1 MLFDYDTLQVMWWI
15 LVGVLLIG
23 FALTNGMDMA
33 VSALLFKVAKNSK
46 ERGAI
51 ISTISPHWDGN
62 QVWLITAGGA
72 IFAAWPE
79 VYAASFS
86 GLYWG
91 MLLVLFAIWL
101 RPLAFDYRN
110 HSNDE
115 TWLKRWDIALTVGS
129 LVPML
134 IFGVAFGNLLQGLPF
149 WADENVRWHYDGVFL
164 TALIPLLDPFSL
176 LCGLVSVAMLLT
188 QGCLWIQ
195 LRTVDDI
202 SNRVRGLTLKLAL
215 LTLVLY
221 ALAGLWAYT
230 FDGYRLVSLAPEGSF
245 HDDISN
251 RVRGLTLKLALLTL
265 VLYALAGLWAYT
277 FDGYR
282 LVSLAP
288 EGSFHSIT
296 GKTVEVVE
304 HGLFE
309 NYKSVWIL
317 WLVPIAAMFCILKA
331 GIAGGKGDAIKG
343 IIYNSLAI
351 ALVIGTAAIAMFPFV
366 MPSSYD
372 PASSL
377 TIWDA
382 SSSHFTLQVMLY
394 AVIVFVPI
402 SLSYTVWAY
411 KRMWNRVS
419 EEDGNTGHY

>member
-1 MLFDYDTLQVMWWI
+1 MIFDYDTLQVIWWI

-33 VSALLFKVAKNSK
+33 VSTLLFKVGQNSK

-51 ISTISPHWDGN
+51 ISTIAPHWDGN

-110 HSNDE
+110 HNSDE

-129 LVPML
+129 LVPIL

-164 TALIPLLDPFSL
+164 TALLPLLDPFSL
-176 LCGLVSVAMLLT
+176 LCGLVSVSMLLT

-195 LRTVDDI
+195 LRTVDEI
-202 SNRVRGLTLKLAL
+202 GSRAKKLSLVFAL
-215 LTLVLY
+215 VTVVLY
-221 ALAGLWAYT
+221 CIAGLWAYT
-230 FDGYRLVSLAPEGSF
+230 FDGWQLVQAAPADSF
-245 HDDISN
+245 HAIKD
-251 RVRGLTLKLALLTL
+251 K
-265 VLYALAGLWAYT
+265 
-277 FDGYR
+277 
-282 LVSLAP
+282 
-288 EGSFHSIT
+288 
-296 GKTVEVVE
+296 VVE
-304 HGLFE
+304 RVPHGLFA
-309 NYKSVWIL
+309 NYGDVWIL
-317 WLVPIAAMFCILKA
+317 WLVPIIAIFSFLKA
-331 GIAGGKGDAIKG
+331 GIAGVKGNALKG
-343 IIYNSLAI
+343 IIYSSVGI
-351 ALVIGTAAIAMFPFV
+351 AFVIITAAAALFPFV
-366 MPSSYD
+366 MPSSLD

-382 SSSHFTLQVMLY
+382 TSSHFTLQVMLY
-394 AVIVFVPI
+394 AVIIFVPI
-402 SLSYTVWAY
+402 ALGYTIWAY
-411 KRMWNRVS
+411 KRMWGKVGV
-419 EEDGNTGHY
+419 EEEQSH

>member
-1 MLFDYDTLQVMWWI
+1 MIFDYDTLQVLWWI

-33 VSALLFKVAKNSK
+33 VSALLFKVTKNSK

-72 IFAAWPE
+72 VFAAWPE

-91 MLLVLFAIWL
+91 MLLVLAAIWL

-110 HSNDE
+110 HNQDE

-129 LVPML
+129 LLPIL
-134 IFGVAFGNLLQGLPF
+134 LFGVVFGNLLQGLPF

-164 TALIPLLDPFSL
+164 TALLPLLDPFSI
-176 LCGLVSVAMLLT
+176 LCGLISVTMLLT

-195 LRTVDDI
+195 LRTVDEI
-202 SNRVRGLTLKLAL
+202 STRVRGLTFKLAF
-215 LTLVLY
+215 LTLILY
-221 ALAGLWAYT
+221 IIAGIWAYT

-245 HDDISN
+245 HM
-251 RVRGLTLKLALLTL
+251 
-265 VLYALAGLWAYT
+265 
-277 FDGYR
+277 
-282 LVSLAP
+282 
-288 EGSFHSIT
+288 IT

-304 HGLFE
+304 NGLFE
-309 NYKSVWIL
+309 NYKNSYGIL
-317 WLVPIAAMFCILKA
+317 LIIPIAAMFCMLKA
-331 GIAGGKGDAIKG
+331 GLLGAKGEAGKG

-351 ALVIGTAAIAMFPFV
+351 AFVICTAAVAMFPFV
-366 MPSSYD
+366 LPSSMD
-372 PASSL
+372 PNSSL

-382 SSSHFTLQVMLY
+382 SSSHFTLQCMLY
-394 AVIVFVPI
+394 ATIIFVPI
-402 SLSYTVWAY
+402 TLGYTFWAY
-411 KRMWNRVS
+411 KRMWNKVS

>member
-1 MLFDYDTLQVMWWI
+1 MWWI

-110 HSNDE
+110 HNSDE

-164 TALIPLLDPFSL
+164 TALLPLLDPFSL
-176 LCGLVSVAMLLT
+176 LCGLVSVSMLLT

-215 LTLVLY
+215 LTLALY
-221 ALAGLWAYT
+221 AVAGLWAYT

-245 HDDISN
+245 H
-251 RVRGLTLKLALLTL
+251 A
-265 VLYALAGLWAYT
+265 
-277 FDGYR
+277 
-282 LVSLAP
+282 
-288 EGSFHSIT
+288 IT
-296 GKTVEVVE
+296 SKQVEVVE
-304 HGLFE
+304 HGLFA
-309 NYKSVWIL
+309 NYQSVWIL
-317 WLVPIAAMFCILKA
+317 WLVPLAAMFCILKA
-331 GIAGGKGDAIKG
+331 GIAGGKGDAVKG
-343 IIYNSLAI
+343 IIYNSLAV

-394 AVIVFVPI
+394 AVLVFVPI
-402 SLSYTVWAY
+402 ALSYTVWAY

>member
-1 MLFDYDTLQVMWWI
+1 MIFDYDTLQVIWWI

-33 VSALLFKVAKNSK
+33 VSTLLFKVGQNSK

-51 ISTISPHWDGN
+51 ISTIAPHWDGN

-110 HSNDE
+110 HNSDE

-129 LVPML
+129 LVPIL

-149 WADENVRWHYDGVFL
+149 WADENVRWHYEGVFL
-164 TALIPLLDPFSL
+164 TALLPLLDPFSL
-176 LCGLVSVAMLLT
+176 LCGLVSVSMLLT

-202 SNRVRGLTLKLAL
+202 ACRVRGLTLKLAL
-215 LTLVLY
+215 LTVVLY
-221 ALAGLWAYT
+221 GIAGIWAYS
-230 FDGYRLVSLAPEGSF
+230 FDGYQLTALAPEGSF
-245 HDDISN
+245 H
-251 RVRGLTLKLALLTL
+251 T
-265 VLYALAGLWAYT
+265 
-277 FDGYR
+277 
-282 LVSLAP
+282 
-288 EGSFHSIT
+288 IT
-296 GKTVEVVE
+296 GKSVEVVP
-304 HGLFE
+304 HGLFA
-309 NYKSVWIL
+309 NYGKLWIL
-317 WLVPIAAMFCILKA
+317 WLVPIISIFCFIKA
-331 GIAGGKGDAIKG
+331 GIAGAKGNAVKG
-343 IIYNSLAI
+343 IIYNSVAI
-351 ALVIGTAAIAMFPFV
+351 AFVIITAAIAMFPFV
-366 MPSSYD
+366 MPSSID
-372 PASSL
+372 PESSL

-394 AVIVFVPI
+394 AVIIFVPI
-402 SLSYTVWAY
+402 ALAYTIWAY
-411 KRMWNRVS
+411 RRMWNKVS
-419 EEDGNTGHY
+419 AEDGEISEH

>member
-1 MLFDYDTLQVMWWI
+1 MIFDYDTLQVLWWI

-33 VSALLFKVAKNSK
+33 VSALLFKVTKNSK

-72 IFAAWPE
+72 VFAAWPE

-91 MLLVLFAIWL
+91 MLLVLAAIWL

-110 HSNDE
+110 HNQDE

-245 HDDISN
+245 H
-251 RVRGLTLKLALLTL
+251 
-265 VLYALAGLWAYT
+265 
-277 FDGYR
+277 
-282 LVSLAP
+282 
-288 EGSFHSIT
+288 SIT

-317 WLVPIAAMFCILKA
+317 WLVPLAAMFCILKA

>member
-1 MLFDYDTLQVMWWI
+1 MIFDYDSLQVIWWI

-33 VSALLFKVAKNSK
+33 VSTLLFKVGQNSK

-51 ISTISPHWDGN
+51 ISTIAPHWDGN

-110 HSNDE
+110 HNSDE

-129 LVPML
+129 LVPIL

-164 TALIPLLDPFSL
+164 TALLPLLDPFSL
-176 LCGLVSVAMLLT
+176 LCGLVSVSMLLT

-202 SNRVRGLTLKLAL
+202 ACRVRGLTLKLAL
-215 LTLVLY
+215 LTVVLY
-221 ALAGLWAYT
+221 GIAGIWAYS
-230 FDGYRLVSLAPEGSF
+230 FDGYQ
-245 HDDISN
+245 
-251 RVRGLTLKLALLTL
+251 LTA
-265 VLYALAGLWAYT
+265 
-277 FDGYR
+277 
-282 LVSLAP
+282 LAP

-296 GKTVEVVE
+296 GKSVEVVP
-304 HGLFE
+304 HGLFA
-309 NYKSVWIL
+309 NYGKLWIL
-317 WLVPIAAMFCILKA
+317 WLVPIISIFCFIKA
-331 GIAGGKGDAIKG
+331 GIAGVKGNAVKG
-343 IIYNSLAI
+343 IIYNSVAI
-351 ALVIGTAAIAMFPFV
+351 AFVIITAAIAMFPFV
-366 MPSSYD
+366 MPSSID
-372 PASSL
+372 PESSL

-394 AVIVFVPI
+394 AVIIFVPI
-402 SLSYTVWAY
+402 ALAYTIWAY
-411 KRMWNRVS
+411 RRMWNKVS
-419 EEDGNTGHY
+419 AEDGEISEH

>member
-230 FDGYRLVSLAPEGSF
+230 FDGYRLVSLAP
-245 HDDISN
+245 D
-251 RVRGLTLKLALLTL
+251 
-265 VLYALAGLWAYT
+265 
-277 FDGYR
+277 
-282 LVSLAP
+282 
-288 EGSFHSIT
+288 GSFHSIT

>member
-1 MLFDYDTLQVMWWI
+1 MLFDYDTLQVIWWL

-33 VSALLFKVAKNSK
+33 VSTLLFKVGKTSQ
-46 ERGAI
+46 ERGAL
-51 ISTISPHWDGN
+51 ISTIAPHWDGN

-110 HSNDE
+110 HYSDE
-115 TWLKRWDIALTVGS
+115 SWLKRWDIALTAGS
-129 LVPML
+129 LVPLL

-164 TALIPLLDPFSL
+164 TALLPLLDPFSL
-176 LCGLVSVAMLLT
+176 LCGLVSVSMLLT

-195 LRTVDDI
+195 LRTVDEI
-202 SNRVRGLTLKLAL
+202 GSRVKGLTLKLAL
-215 LTLVLY
+215 LTIVLY
-221 ALAGLWAYT
+221 GIAGIWAYS

-245 HDDISN
+245 H
-251 RVRGLTLKLALLTL
+251 A
-265 VLYALAGLWAYT
+265 
-277 FDGYR
+277 
-282 LVSLAP
+282 
-288 EGSFHSIT
+288 IT
-296 GKTVEVVE
+296 SKQVEIVE
-304 HGLFE
+304 HGLFA
-309 NYKSVWIL
+309 NYQAFGIL
-317 WLVPIAAMFCILKA
+317 WLVPVIAIFCFLKA
-331 GIAGGKGDAIKG
+331 GIAGIKGNAVKG
-343 IIYNSLAI
+343 IIYNSVAI
-351 ALVIGTAAIAMFPFV
+351 AFVICTAAIAMFPFV
-366 MPSSYD
+366 MPSSID
-372 PASSL
+372 PESSL

-394 AVIVFVPI
+394 AVIIFVPI
-402 SLSYTVWAY
+402 ALSYTVWAY
-411 KRMWNRVS
+411 RRMWNKVS
-419 EEDGNTGHY
+419 AEEGNSGHY

>member
-149 WADENVRWHYDGVFL
+149 WADENVRWHYDGVLL

-195 LRTVDDI
+195 LRTV
-202 SNRVRGLTLKLAL
+202 
-215 LTLVLY
+215 
-221 ALAGLWAYT
+221 
-230 FDGYRLVSLAPEGSF
+230 
-245 HDDISN
+245 DDISN

>member
-1 MLFDYDTLQVMWWI
+1 MIFDYDTLQVIWWI

-33 VSALLFKVAKNSK
+33 VSTLLFKVGQNSK

-51 ISTISPHWDGN
+51 ISTIAPHWDGN

-110 HSNDE
+110 HNSDE

-129 LVPML
+129 LVPIL

-164 TALIPLLDPFSL
+164 TALLPLLDPFSL
-176 LCGLVSVAMLLT
+176 LCGLVSVSMLLT

-202 SNRVRGLTLKLAL
+202 ACRVRGLTLKLAL
-215 LTLVLY
+215 LTVVLY
-221 ALAGLWAYT
+221 GIAGIWAYS
-230 FDGYRLVSLAPEGSF
+230 FDGYQ
-245 HDDISN
+245 
-251 RVRGLTLKLALLTL
+251 LTA
-265 VLYALAGLWAYT
+265 
-277 FDGYR
+277 
-282 LVSLAP
+282 LAP

-296 GKTVEVVE
+296 GKSVEVVP
-304 HGLFE
+304 HGLFA
-309 NYKSVWIL
+309 NYGKLWIL
-317 WLVPIAAMFCILKA
+317 WLVPIISIFCFIKA
-331 GIAGGKGDAIKG
+331 GIAGVKGNAVKG
-343 IIYNSLAI
+343 IIYNSVAI
-351 ALVIGTAAIAMFPFV
+351 AFVIITAAIAMFPFV
-366 MPSSYD
+366 MPSSID
-372 PASSL
+372 PESSL
-377 TIWDA
+377 TSWDD
-382 SSSHFTLQVMLY
+382 STSHFTLQVMLY
-394 AVIVFVPI
+394 AVIIFVPI
-402 SLSYTVWAY
+402 ALAYTIWAY
-411 KRMWNRVS
+411 RRMWNKVS
-419 EEDGNTGHY
+419 AEDGEISEH

>member
-129 LVPML
+129 LLPML

-221 ALAGLWAYT
+221 
-230 FDGYRLVSLAPEGSF
+230 V
-245 HDDISN
+245 
-251 RVRGLTLKLALLTL
+251 
-265 VLYALAGLWAYT
+265 LAGLWAYT

-331 GIAGGKGDAIKG
+331 GIAGGKGDAVKG
-343 IIYNSLAI
+343 IIYNSLAV

>member
-245 HDDISN
+245 H
-251 RVRGLTLKLALLTL
+251 
-265 VLYALAGLWAYT
+265 
-277 FDGYR
+277 
-282 LVSLAP
+282 
-288 EGSFHSIT
+288 SIT

>member
-1 MLFDYDTLQVMWWI
+1 MIFDYDTLQVIWWI

-33 VSALLFKVAKNSK
+33 VSTLLFKVGQNSK

-51 ISTISPHWDGN
+51 ISTIAPHWDGN

-110 HSNDE
+110 HNSDE

-129 LVPML
+129 LVPIL

-164 TALIPLLDPFSL
+164 TALLPLLDPFSL
-176 LCGLVSVAMLLT
+176 LCGLVSVSMLLT

-202 SNRVRGLTLKLAL
+202 ACRVRGLTLKLAL
-215 LTLVLY
+215 LTVVLY
-221 ALAGLWAYT
+221 GIAGIWAYS
-230 FDGYRLVSLAPEGSF
+230 FDGYQ
-245 HDDISN
+245 
-251 RVRGLTLKLALLTL
+251 LTA
-265 VLYALAGLWAYT
+265 
-277 FDGYR
+277 
-282 LVSLAP
+282 LAP

-296 GKTVEVVE
+296 GKSVEVVP
-304 HGLFE
+304 HGLFA
-309 NYKSVWIL
+309 NYGKLWIL
-317 WLVPIAAMFCILKA
+317 WLVPIISIFCFIKA
-331 GIAGGKGDAIKG
+331 GIAGVKGNAVKG
-343 IIYNSLAI
+343 IIYNSVAI
-351 ALVIGTAAIAMFPFV
+351 AFVIITAAIAMFPFV
-366 MPSSYD
+366 MPSSID
-372 PASSL
+372 PESSL

-394 AVIVFVPI
+394 AVIIFVPI
-402 SLSYTVWAY
+402 ALAYTIWAY
-411 KRMWNRVS
+411 RRMWNKVS
-419 EEDGNTGHY
+419 AEDGEISEH

>member
-1 MLFDYDTLQVMWWI
+1 MIFDYDTLQVIWWI

-33 VSALLFKVAKNSK
+33 VSTLLFKVGQNSK

-51 ISTISPHWDGN
+51 ISTIAPHWDGN

-110 HSNDE
+110 HNSDE

-129 LVPML
+129 LVPIL

-164 TALIPLLDPFSL
+164 TALLPLLDPFSL
-176 LCGLVSVAMLLT
+176 LCGLVSVSMLLT

-202 SNRVRGLTLKLAL
+202 ACRVRGLTLKLAL
-215 LTLVLY
+215 LTVVLY
-221 ALAGLWAYT
+221 GIAGIWAYS
-230 FDGYRLVSLAPEGSF
+230 FDGYQ
-245 HDDISN
+245 
-251 RVRGLTLKLALLTL
+251 LTA
-265 VLYALAGLWAYT
+265 
-277 FDGYR
+277 
-282 LVSLAP
+282 LAP

-296 GKTVEVVE
+296 GKSVEVVP
-304 HGLFE
+304 HGLFA
-309 NYKSVWIL
+309 NYGKLWIL
-317 WLVPIAAMFCILKA
+317 WLVPIISIFCFIKA
-331 GIAGGKGDAIKG
+331 GIAGVKGNAVKG
-343 IIYNSLAI
+343 IIYNSVAI
-351 ALVIGTAAIAMFPFV
+351 AFVIITAAIAMFPFV
-366 MPSSYD
+366 MPSSID
-372 PASSL
+372 PESSL

-394 AVIVFVPI
+394 AVIIFVPI
-402 SLSYTVWAY
+402 ALTYTIWAY
-411 KRMWNRVS
+411 RRMWNKVS
-419 EEDGNTGHY
+419 AEDGEISEH

>member
-1 MLFDYDTLQVMWWI
+1 MLFDYDTLQVIWWI

-33 VSALLFKVAKNSK
+33 VSTLLFKVGQNSK

-51 ISTISPHWDGN
+51 ISTIAPHWDGN

-101 RPLAFDYRN
+101 RPLAFDYRSHN
-110 HSNDE
+110 SDE

-129 LVPML
+129 LVPIF

-164 TALIPLLDPFSL
+164 TALLPLLDPFSL
-176 LCGLVSVAMLLT
+176 LCGLVSVTMLLT

-202 SNRVRGLTLKLAL
+202 ASRVRGLTLKLAL
-215 LTLVLY
+215 LTIVLY
-221 ALAGLWAYT
+221 GIAGIWAYS
-230 FDGYRLVSLAPEGSF
+230 FDGYQLTALAPEGSF
-245 HDDISN
+245 H
-251 RVRGLTLKLALLTL
+251 T
-265 VLYALAGLWAYT
+265 
-277 FDGYR
+277 
-282 LVSLAP
+282 
-288 EGSFHSIT
+288 IT
-296 GKTVEVVE
+296 AKSVEVVP
-304 HGLFE
+304 HGLFA
-309 NYKSVWIL
+309 NYQKVWIL
-317 WLVPIAAMFCILKA
+317 WLIPIISIFCFLKA
-331 GIAGGKGDAIKG
+331 GIAGVKGNAVKG
-343 IIYNSLAI
+343 IIYNSVAI
-351 ALVIGTAAIAMFPFV
+351 AFVIMTAACAMFPFV
-366 MPSSYD
+366 MPSSID
-372 PASSL
+372 PESSL

-394 AVIVFVPI
+394 AVIIFVPI
-402 SLSYTVWAY
+402 ALAYTIWAY
-411 KRMWNRVS
+411 RRMWNKVS
-419 EEDGNTGHY
+419 AEDGEVSGH

>member
-33 VSALLFKVAKNSK
+33 VSALLFKVTKNSK

-164 TALIPLLDPFSL
+164 TALLPLLDPFSL

-195 LRTVDDI
+195 LRTVDEI

-215 LTLVLY
+215 LTLGLY
-221 ALAGLWAYT
+221 
-230 FDGYRLVSLAPEGSF
+230 V
-245 HDDISN
+245 
-251 RVRGLTLKLALLTL
+251 
-265 VLYALAGLWAYT
+265 LAGLWAYT

-331 GIAGGKGDAIKG
+331 GIAGGKGDAVKG
-343 IIYNSLAI
+343 IIYNSVAV

-402 SLSYTVWAY
+402 SLSYTIWAY

>member
-1 MLFDYDTLQVMWWI
+1 MLFDYDTLQVIWWL

-33 VSALLFKVAKNSK
+33 VSTLLFKVGKTSQ
-46 ERGAI
+46 ERGAL
-51 ISTISPHWDGN
+51 ISTIAPHWDGN

-110 HSNDE
+110 HYSDE
-115 TWLKRWDIALTVGS
+115 SWLKRWDIALTVGS
-129 LVPML
+129 LVPLL

-164 TALIPLLDPFSL
+164 TALLPLLDPFSL
-176 LCGLVSVAMLLT
+176 LCGLVSVSMLLT

-195 LRTVDDI
+195 LRTVDEI
-202 SNRVRGLTLKLAL
+202 GSRVKGLTLKLAL
-215 LTLVLY
+215 LTIVLY
-221 ALAGLWAYT
+221 GIAGIWAYS

-245 HDDISN
+245 H
-251 RVRGLTLKLALLTL
+251 A
-265 VLYALAGLWAYT
+265 
-277 FDGYR
+277 
-282 LVSLAP
+282 
-288 EGSFHSIT
+288 IT
-296 GKTVEVVE
+296 SKQVEIVE
-304 HGLFE
+304 HGLFA
-309 NYKSVWIL
+309 NYQAFGIL
-317 WLVPIAAMFCILKA
+317 WLVPVIAIFCFLKA
-331 GIAGGKGDAIKG
+331 GIAGIKGNAVKG
-343 IIYNSLAI
+343 IIYNSVAI
-351 ALVIGTAAIAMFPFV
+351 AFVICTAAIAMFPFV
-366 MPSSYD
+366 MPSSID
-372 PASSL
+372 PESSL

-394 AVIVFVPI
+394 AVIIFVPI
-402 SLSYTVWAY
+402 ALSYTVWAY
-411 KRMWNRVS
+411 RRMWNKVS
-419 EEDGNTGHY
+419 AEEGNSGHY

>member
-195 LRTVDDI
+195 LRTVD
-202 SNRVRGLTLKLAL
+202 
-215 LTLVLY
+215 
-221 ALAGLWAYT
+221 
-230 FDGYRLVSLAPEGSF
+230 E
-245 HDDISN
+245 ISN

-317 WLVPIAAMFCILKA
+317 WLVPLAAMFCILKA

>member
-1 MLFDYDTLQVMWWI
+1 MLFDYDTLQVIWWI

-33 VSALLFKVAKNSK
+33 VSTLLFKVGKNSK

-51 ISTISPHWDGN
+51 ISTIAPHWDGN

-101 RPLAFDYRN
+101 RPLAFDYRSHN
-110 HSNDE
+110 SDE
-115 TWLKRWDIALTVGS
+115 TWLKRWDIALTIGS
-129 LVPML
+129 LVPIL

-164 TALIPLLDPFSL
+164 TALLPLLDPFSL

-195 LRTVDDI
+195 LRTVDEI
-202 SNRVRGLTLKLAL
+202 ASRVKGLTLILAL
-215 LTLVLY
+215 GTVVLY
-221 ALAGLWAYT
+221 CIAGIWAYSFDGCQLTALA
-230 FDGYRLVSLAPEGSF
+230 PQGSF
-245 HDDISN
+245 H
-251 RVRGLTLKLALLTL
+251 A
-265 VLYALAGLWAYT
+265 
-277 FDGYR
+277 
-282 LVSLAP
+282 
-288 EGSFHSIT
+288 IT
-296 GKTVEVVE
+296 DKSVEVVP
-304 HGLFE
+304 HGLFA
-309 NYKSVWIL
+309 NYHKAWIL
-317 WLVPIAAMFCILKA
+317 WLVPVIAIFCFIKA
-331 GIAGGKGDAIKG
+331 GIAGVKGNAVKG
-343 IIYNSLAI
+343 IIYNSVAI
-351 ALVIGTAAIAMFPFV
+351 AFVIITAACAMFPFV
-366 MPSSYD
+366 MPSSID
-372 PASSL
+372 PESSL

-394 AVIVFVPI
+394 AVIIFVPI
-402 SLSYTVWAY
+402 ALAYTIWAY
-411 KRMWNRVS
+411 RRMWNKVS
-419 EEDGNTGHY
+419 AEDGEVSGH

>member
-1 MLFDYDTLQVMWWI
+1 MIFDYDTLQVIWWI

-33 VSALLFKVAKNSK
+33 VSTLLLKVGQNSK

-51 ISTISPHWDGN
+51 ISTIAPHWDGN

-110 HSNDE
+110 HNSDE

-129 LVPML
+129 LVPIL

-164 TALIPLLDPFSL
+164 TALLPLLDPFSL
-176 LCGLVSVAMLLT
+176 LCGLVSVSMLLT

-202 SNRVRGLTLKLAL
+202 ACRVRGLTLKLAL
-215 LTLVLY
+215 LTVVLY
-221 ALAGLWAYT
+221 GIAGIWAYS
-230 FDGYRLVSLAPEGSF
+230 FDGYQLTALAPEGSF
-245 HDDISN
+245 H
-251 RVRGLTLKLALLTL
+251 T
-265 VLYALAGLWAYT
+265 
-277 FDGYR
+277 
-282 LVSLAP
+282 
-288 EGSFHSIT
+288 IT
-296 GKTVEVVE
+296 GKSVEVVP
-304 HGLFE
+304 HGLFA
-309 NYKSVWIL
+309 NFGKLWIL
-317 WLVPIAAMFCILKA
+317 WLVPIISIFCFIKA
-331 GIAGGKGDAIKG
+331 GIAGVKGNAVKG
-343 IIYNSLAI
+343 IIYNSVAI
-351 ALVIGTAAIAMFPFV
+351 AFVIITAAIAMFPFV
-366 MPSSYD
+366 MPSSID
-372 PASSL
+372 PESSL

-394 AVIVFVPI
+394 AVIIFVPI
-402 SLSYTVWAY
+402 ALAYTIWAY
-411 KRMWNRVS
+411 RRMWNKVS
-419 EEDGNTGHY
+419 AEDGEISEH

>member
-1 MLFDYDTLQVMWWI
+1 MIFDYDTLQVIWWI

-33 VSALLFKVAKNSK
+33 VSTLLFKVGQNSK

-51 ISTISPHWDGN
+51 ISTIAPHWDGN

-110 HSNDE
+110 HNSDE

-129 LVPML
+129 LVPIL

-164 TALIPLLDPFSL
+164 TALLPLLDPFSL
-176 LCGLVSVAMLLT
+176 LCGLVSVSMLLT

-202 SNRVRGLTLKLAL
+202 ACRVRGLTLKLAL
-215 LTLVLY
+215 LTVVLY
-221 ALAGLWAYT
+221 GIAGIWAYS
-230 FDGYRLVSLAPEGSF
+230 FDGYQ
-245 HDDISN
+245 
-251 RVRGLTLKLALLTL
+251 LTA
-265 VLYALAGLWAYT
+265 
-277 FDGYR
+277 
-282 LVSLAP
+282 LAP

-296 GKTVEVVE
+296 GKSVEVVP
-304 HGLFE
+304 HGLFA
-309 NYKSVWIL
+309 NYGKLWIL
-317 WLVPIAAMFCILKA
+317 LLVPIISIFCFIKA
-331 GIAGGKGDAIKG
+331 GIAGVKGNAVKG
-343 IIYNSLAI
+343 IIYNSVAI
-351 ALVIGTAAIAMFPFV
+351 AFVIITAAIAMFPFV
-366 MPSSYD
+366 MPSSID
-372 PASSL
+372 PESSL

-394 AVIVFVPI
+394 AVIIFVPI
-402 SLSYTVWAY
+402 ALAYTIWAY
-411 KRMWNRVS
+411 RRMWNKVS
-419 EEDGNTGHY
+419 AEDGEISEH

>member
-1 MLFDYDTLQVMWWI
+1 MIFDYDTLQVIWWI

-33 VSALLFKVAKNSK
+33 VSTLLFKVGQNSK

-51 ISTISPHWDGN
+51 ISTIAPHWDGN

-110 HSNDE
+110 HNSDE

-129 LVPML
+129 LVPIL

-164 TALIPLLDPFSL
+164 TALLPLLDPFSL
-176 LCGLVSVAMLLT
+176 LCGLVSVSMLLT

-202 SNRVRGLTLKLAL
+202 ACRVRGLTLKLAL
-215 LTLVLY
+215 LTVVLY
-221 ALAGLWAYT
+221 GIAGIWAYS
-230 FDGYRLVSLAPEGSF
+230 FDGYQLTALAPEGSF
-245 HDDISN
+245 H
-251 RVRGLTLKLALLTL
+251 T
-265 VLYALAGLWAYT
+265 
-277 FDGYR
+277 
-282 LVSLAP
+282 
-288 EGSFHSIT
+288 IT
-296 GKTVEVVE
+296 GKSVEVVP
-304 HGLFE
+304 HGLFA
-309 NYKSVWIL
+309 NYGKLWIL
-317 WLVPIAAMFCILKA
+317 WLVPIISIFCFIKA
-331 GIAGGKGDAIKG
+331 GIAGVKGNAVKG
-343 IIYNSLAI
+343 IIYNSVAI
-351 ALVIGTAAIAMFPFV
+351 AFVIITAAIAMFPFV
-366 MPSSYD
+366 MPSSID
-372 PASSL
+372 PESSL

-394 AVIVFVPI
+394 AVIIFVPI
-402 SLSYTVWAY
+402 ALAYTIWAY
-411 KRMWNRVS
+411 RRMWNKVS
-419 EEDGNTGHY
+419 AEDGEISEH